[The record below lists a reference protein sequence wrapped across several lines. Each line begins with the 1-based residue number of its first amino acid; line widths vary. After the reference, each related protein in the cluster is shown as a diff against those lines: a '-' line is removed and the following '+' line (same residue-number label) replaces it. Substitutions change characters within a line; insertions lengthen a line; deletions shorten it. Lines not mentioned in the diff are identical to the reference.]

1 MARMKPVRDVER
13 FLKKK
18 ILLLLLLFH
27 SFSSLLDMQIS
38 TRQCLICVFQLKM
51 SHIDTYSLKKYPIPL
66 YKYVQ
71 YTEYTVSI
79 KGLEIEISTSV
90 ALTHTP
96 NEPVSFLSIF

>member
-13 FLKKK
+13 FFLKK
-18 ILLLLLLFH
+18 ILLLLLFH